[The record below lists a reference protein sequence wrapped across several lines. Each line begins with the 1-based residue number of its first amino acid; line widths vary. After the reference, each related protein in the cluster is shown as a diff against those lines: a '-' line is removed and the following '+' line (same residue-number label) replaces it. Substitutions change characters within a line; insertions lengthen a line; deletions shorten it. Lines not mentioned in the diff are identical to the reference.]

1 MNKEKKMDK
10 NNDFS
15 QATPTLTFDPFDTE
29 LQAAPQMGPKESP
42 VFDESR
48 LSPEEKKMVDEFAK
62 KIDISNSALIMQYGV
77 GAQKKIAEFSGN
89 ALDNVRSKD
98 LGEVGKM
105 LTEMVGQLRSFDVEE
120 DEKGFFGFF
129 KKSSNKLT
137 VMQGKYATAET
148 NVNQICEALEK
159 HQIQLLKDVAMLDK
173 LYDVNKTYFKE
184 LSMYILAGKRKIKEI
199 ENKELPEI
207 IKKSQLSGLPEDA
220 QAANDLAA
228 MLNRFEKKI
237 HDLELTRMIS
247 IQMAPQIRLVQHND
261 TLMAEKIQSSIVNT
275 IPLWKSQMVL
285 ALGVVHSGQAAR
297 AQREVTNM
305 TNELLRKNAE
315 TLKLE
320 TIATAKESERGI
332 VDIETL
338 RISNESLITTFDE
351 VLKIQADGR
360 EKRKEAELELQRLE
374 NDLKE
379 KMLEIKR

>member
-1 MNKEKKMDK
+1 MNKEKKMDR

-15 QATPTLTFDPFDTE
+15 QVTPTLSFDPFDE
-29 LQAAPQMGPKESP
+29 EIQSSPQMEEQDSP
-42 VFDESR
+42 LFDESR
-48 LSPEEKKMVDEFAK
+48 LSPEEKKMVDEFSK
-62 KIDISNSALIMQYGV
+62 KIDITNSTLIMQYGV

-105 LTEMVGQLRSFDVEE
+105 LTEMVDQLKSFDVEE
-120 DEKGFFGFF
+120 EEKGFLGFF

-137 VMQGKYATAET
+137 AMQAKYATAET
-148 NVNQICEALEK
+148 NVNRICEALEK

-184 LSMYILAGKRKIKEI
+184 LSMYILAGKRKLKEV
-199 ENKELPEI
+199 ETKELPAI
-207 IKKSQLSGLPEDA
+207 IKKSQASGLPEDA

-338 RISNESLITTFDE
+338 RLSNESLITTFDE
-351 VLKIQADGR
+351 VLKIQAEGR